1 MFFIVFTDVNNWVVI
16 FDEYLLIA
24 NISPMLQFYLR
35 SIFQQLR
42 LTLMRGAPRS
52 SHLALRQGDRDPIP
66 FLLWPIKW
74 GLKVRTNDLCVGAT
88 VSYFLLNLLDKILN
102 PETKMA
108 TQCQWLPLDLDF
120 RKGSAAFVKILY
132 H

>member
-74 GLKVRTNDLCVGAT
+74 GLEVRTNDLCVGAT

-102 PETKMA
+102 PETKNGDPMPVA
-108 TQCQWLPLDLDF
+108 PTRLRF
-120 RKGSAAFVKILY
+120 
-132 H
+132 